1 MVMKWNTSYSW
12 QHWLALLKE
21 KPEEMA
27 LLKFASMA
35 VFSEGKCLFLVL
47 FEKLL
52 LLNFDMLKTKFL
64 KDGKKNLLGSF
75 SQKRLIAI
83 FVANIWF

>member
-1 MVMKWNTSYSW
+1 
-12 QHWLALLKE
+12 
-21 KPEEMA
+21 MA

-83 FVANIWF
+83 FFANIWFPFSFLQVLK